1 MQSINAAANWE
12 AQGIRIHENC
22 PSTILTIQAVGYKND
37 MEYATHKKYWISKIE
52 PSLLV

>member
-12 AQGIRIHENC
+12 AQGIRIHE
-22 PSTILTIQAVGYKND
+22 ILTIQAVGYKND